1 MKLKNTTQFSILI
14 YFLTI
19 PFYSLAQ
26 DSSGSKWSLGI
37 NASIDYN
44 YRMLSKTIDNSYLN
58 TFISYRDDIEYPKIG
73 YTAGIALQYQ
83 FTRHLALATGAN
95 YSLKGYETK
104 NLQYRMLDTANQL
117 QYYPAYQGFIFKYI
131 DIPIQLRMSV
141 GHKSVQFIYGFGVNL
156 NVLLESRF
164 VSDFEYYNYQKN
176 INTTKNYQKL
186 NISPTIYLG
195 IKYEP
200 TAKINFLFEP
210 TLRYQL
216 LKNINTPITERLYNV
231 GLNIT
236 TFYRL

>member
-1 MKLKNTTQFSILI
+1 MKKLLLIIAILP
-14 YFLTI
+14 LAV
-19 PFYSLAQ
+19 LAQ
-26 DSSGSKWSLGI
+26 DSSASKWSLGI
-37 NASIDYN
+37 NASLDYN

-58 TFISYRDDIEYPKIG
+58 TFITQRDNIEHPKIG
-73 YTAGIALQYQ
+73 YTAGVTLQYQ

-104 NLQYRMLDTANQL
+104 NLQYRMLDTANQP

-195 IKYEP
+195 IKYAP

-216 LKNINTPITERLYNV
+216 LKNIDAPITERLYNV
-231 GLNIT
+231 GLNFT